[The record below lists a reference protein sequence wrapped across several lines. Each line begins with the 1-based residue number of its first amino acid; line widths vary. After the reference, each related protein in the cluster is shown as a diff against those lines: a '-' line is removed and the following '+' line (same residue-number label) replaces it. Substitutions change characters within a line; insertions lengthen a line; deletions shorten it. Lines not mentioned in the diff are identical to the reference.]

1 MIDMIN
7 VQGSKKR
14 MSNIEVDLQ
23 LATKESSIPDE
34 HLFIQW
40 CEAAILPYQEK
51 VELTIR
57 IVDVDEGLALNKAYR
72 QKDYATNVL
81 SFPVD
86 LPDEFL
92 DIPLL
97 GDLIICAPVVKKEA
111 VQQQKALEAH
121 WAHLVTHG
129 CLHLLGFDHENEE
142 EATQM
147 ESIEQA
153 LLTKQGYPDP
163 YQEVN

>member
-1 MIDMIN
+1 MN
-7 VQGSKKR
+7 S
-14 MSNIEVDLQ
+14 IEVDLQ
-23 LATKESSIPDE
+23 LVSDDAGIPSES
-34 HLFIQW
+34 LFIQW
-40 CEAAILPYQEK
+40 CEAAILPYKESA
-51 VELTIR
+51 ELTIR
-57 IVDVDEGLALNKAYR
+57 VVDEEEGLALNSAYR

-86 LPDEFL
+86 LPDELL

-111 VQQQKALEAH
+111 EEQHKTIEAH

-129 CLHLLGFDHENEE
+129 CLHLLGFDHEDQEDAIE
-142 EATQM
+142 M
-147 ESIEQA
+147 ESIEQTI
-153 LLTKQGYPDP
+153 LMKQGYPDP